1 MGAKAVWLVNQTSCL
16 IFISYKLIIV
26 DVMDTSIGLV
36 GALREI
42 SGDVILI
49 FLESAKKTTTI
60 GR

>member
-1 MGAKAVWLVNQTSCL
+1 MGAKAFWLVNQTSCL

-36 GALREI
+36 GELREI

-49 FLESAKKTTTI
+49 FLESAKKATTI